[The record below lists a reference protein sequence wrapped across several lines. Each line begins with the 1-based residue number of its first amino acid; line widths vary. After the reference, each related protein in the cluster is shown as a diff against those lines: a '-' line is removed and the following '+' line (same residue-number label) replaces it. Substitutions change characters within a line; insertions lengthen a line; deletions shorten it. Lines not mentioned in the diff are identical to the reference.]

1 MAYQTRSTRTE
12 SLLLE
17 ELGRAGL
24 TVERVDPAEQHPEF
38 RV

>member
-24 TVERVDPAEQHPEF
+24 TVEQVDPAEQHPEF